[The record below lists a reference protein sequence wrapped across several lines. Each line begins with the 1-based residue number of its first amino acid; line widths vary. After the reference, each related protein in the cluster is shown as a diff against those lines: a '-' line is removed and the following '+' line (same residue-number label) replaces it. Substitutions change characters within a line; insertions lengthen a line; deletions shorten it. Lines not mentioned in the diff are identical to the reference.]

1 MTLTPGEKLNQQM
14 DAVIAKRKA
23 KAEARPS
30 NSQEASTS
38 SYSEDI
44 VEKLNREHL
53 DRIKKFENSVA
64 LNKPRSFV
72 FPKWA
77 LEKALPKHQVEN
89 LRWLLQHCPPA
100 IDGERIEDILR
111 SADPANDYIQLRDPE
126 LLKLFASLLKKRG
139 IATLK

>member
-1 MTLTPGEKLNQQM
+1 MTLTPEEKLKQHM
-14 DAVIAKRKA
+14 EAIIAKRKA
-23 KAEARPS
+23 NAGAQPN
-30 NSQEASTS
+30 NSQDASVRS
-38 SYSEDI
+38 CSEDI

-64 LNKPRSFV
+64 LNKPRSFG

-77 LEKALPKHQVEN
+77 TEKALSKQQVEN
-89 LRWLLQHCPPA
+89 LRWLLRHCPPV
-100 IDGERIEDILR
+100 IEGERIEDILR

-126 LLKLFASLLKKRG
+126 LLKLFANLLKTRG